1 MQVISEP
8 LIREGHTAPTT
19 LSDISAFET
28 DQPNKSNLPST
39 TGSGGAVLP
48 MEIMEHETMVRLCAI
63 FVFRICVFVN
73 NYQSRHTNDK
83 MGEWVD

>member
-1 MQVISEP
+1 
-8 LIREGHTAPTT
+8 LIVEGHEEAPTT
-19 LSDISAFET
+19 SSDISGFET
-28 DQPNKSNLPST
+28 DQPDKSELLAT

-48 MEIMEHETMVRLCAI
+48 MEVMEHATMVRLCGI

-83 MGEWVD
+83 MGVRVD